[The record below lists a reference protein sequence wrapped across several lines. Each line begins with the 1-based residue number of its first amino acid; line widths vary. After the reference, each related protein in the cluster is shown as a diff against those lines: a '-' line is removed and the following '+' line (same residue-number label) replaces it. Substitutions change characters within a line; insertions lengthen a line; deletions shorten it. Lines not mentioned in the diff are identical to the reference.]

1 MGGEVVLL
9 GREGKGEFP
18 EGREAELVPE
28 GRECGRELA
37 PRMELAEGRDLAMVR
52 ELSLG
57 RVLAA
62 RRKLESGRELAARR
76 VLAAGREQESTLN

>member
-1 MGGEVVLL
+1 M

-37 PRMELAEGRDLAMVR
+37 PRMELAEGRELAMVR

-62 RRKLESGRELAARR
+62 KRELESGRELAARR